1 MLTVGQPHQK
11 EIYIN
16 GVKYKCAVDEYS
28 SVKGNDGTKG
38 VSLNT
43 GTGGKQIY
51 LYYSIV
57 QTKDTPYTIEKIGL
71 ACMDYG
77 MLNNDTNKWEHVLD
91 TNGNRVNLNEGA
103 IYTIDDGKHIADNRM
118 YLYASRTDG
127 QVKES
132 AAVDMSSLNSEF
144 IAYDAYMKG
153 A

>member
-1 MLTVGQPHQK
+1 
-11 EIYIN
+11 
-16 GVKYKCAVDEYS
+16 
-28 SVKGNDGTKG
+28 
-38 VSLNT
+38 
-43 GTGGKQIY
+43 
-51 LYYSIV
+51 
-57 QTKDTPYTIEKIGL
+57 
-71 ACMDYG
+71 

-132 AAVDMSSLNSEF
+132 AAVDMNSLNSEF